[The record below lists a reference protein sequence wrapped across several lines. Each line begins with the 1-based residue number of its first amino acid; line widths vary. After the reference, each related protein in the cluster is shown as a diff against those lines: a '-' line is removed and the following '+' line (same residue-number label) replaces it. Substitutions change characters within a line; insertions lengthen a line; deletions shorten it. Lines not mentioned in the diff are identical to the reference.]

1 MNTSQYTVFSIIII
15 SLISTNM
22 HGMQIKKFQKLLILD
37 KCHQKTLCTTT
48 KIKTD
53 VEKLEIEKPCY
64 TYGIMT
70 SFISEEQEKIE
81 NEEYKYPKT
90 IPYGGPSTND
100 PKKKLKKGYEG
111 QWLAMIEQRMKNRE

>member
-1 MNTSQYTVFSIIII
+1 
-15 SLISTNM
+15 M

-81 NEEYKYPKT
+81 NEEFFTSNKYERKS
-90 IPYGGPSTND
+90 IPYSGQPTND

-111 QWLAMIEQRMKNRE
+111 QWVATIDLVMKNRE